1 VPVGLTIDY
10 MTSLMYFGCNVTF
23 ASLPVFLPT
32 IISEMGAFS
41 NVQSNGLTAPPYVFC
56 FIVIIA
62 CAFASDRIKNRGW
75 FVAGNAMI
83 AAIGFLIMALTSK
96 TSVRYFAIFL
106 CSLIFVSVAI
116 ILAWVTNNSGT
127 DSKRAGGLW
136 ILATGGQ
143 CGPLLGTRM
152 FPAAEAPY
160 YRKGMWVCCAFCF
173 FVFVLATTLSL
184 LLRRENRRRDRI
196 YGKGSGVDAFDEGV
210 DAGTLGDDS
219 PTFRYVC

>member
-1 VPVGLTIDY
+1 MLTVDY

-32 IISEMGAFS
+32 IISEMGAFTA
-41 NVQSNGLTAPPYVFC
+41 VQSNGLTAPPYVFC
-56 FIVIIA
+56 FIVIVA
-62 CAFASDRIKNRGW
+62 CAFASDRLRNQGY
-75 FVAGNAMI
+75 FVAVNAFI
-83 AAIGFLIMALTSK
+83 AAVGFLIMAVT
-96 TSVRYFAIFL
+96 TGVAVRYFAIFL

-143 CGPLLGTRM
+143 CGPILGTRV
-152 FPAAEAPY
+152 FPTNQAPY
-160 YRKGMWVCCAFCF
+160 YREGMWICCGFCF
-173 FVFVLATTLSL
+173 LVFALVTMSSL

-196 YGKGSGVDAFDEGV
+196 YGKGTGVDAFDERV
-210 DAGTLGDDS
+210 DAGALGDDA